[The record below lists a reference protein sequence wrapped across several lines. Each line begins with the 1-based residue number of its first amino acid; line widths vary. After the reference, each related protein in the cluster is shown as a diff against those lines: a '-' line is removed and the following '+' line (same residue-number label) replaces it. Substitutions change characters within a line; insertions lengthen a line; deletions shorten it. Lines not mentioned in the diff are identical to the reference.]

1 MKNKEYY
8 QKTFSRLTASE
19 GQRCQGLSVSPRQ
32 LHLH

>member
-19 GQRCQGLSVSPRQ
+19 DVIQEVMNMDQKKF
-32 LHLH
+32 